1 MDQQKYTSILM
12 ALLHLLKKHDEMNT
26 YFDSEISFMHNSECI
41 TVQLNCDEYATAMS
55 VKFDSKNLIRIR
67 LVNWCRLHN
76 STESEALDDFSNIN
90 MSSRESSDSSSLNC
104 ITLNPEKIKLYIQG
118 FKNHLVD
125 YNNIESEHFQIS
137 TIEDIPD
144 LEQYQYM
151 RKMYDFY
158 SSLLPQFVGLNIQ
171 YIKDE
176 KYNNCDFIDFITKK
190 IWGLIALS

>member
-1 MDQQKYTSILM
+1 M
-12 ALLHLLKKHDEMNT
+12 ALLHLLKKQDEMNI
-26 YFDSEISFMHNSECI
+26 YFNSEISFMHNSECI

-55 VKFDSKNLIRIR
+55 VKLDSKSLVRIR

-90 MSSRESSDSSSLNC
+90 MSYRESNDSCSLNC
-104 ITLNPEKIKLYIQG
+104 ITLNPEKIMLYVHG

-144 LEQYQYM
+144 LEHYQYM
-151 RKMYDFY
+151 KNMYDFY
-158 SSLLPQFVGLNIQ
+158 SALVPQFVGLNIQ

-176 KYNNCDFIDFITKK
+176 KYNNCNFIDFITKK
-190 IWGLIALS
+190 VWGLIALS